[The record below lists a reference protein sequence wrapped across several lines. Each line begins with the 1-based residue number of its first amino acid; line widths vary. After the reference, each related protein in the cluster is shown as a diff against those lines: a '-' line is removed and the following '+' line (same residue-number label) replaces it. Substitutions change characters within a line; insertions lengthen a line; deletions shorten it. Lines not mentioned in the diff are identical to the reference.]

1 MANWSKRTLSWRAP
15 RRQLSLFH
23 TWQQRTSHE
32 LFLCRSSNTHSPTCY
47 LRAQEA
53 ASNSNQKTL
62 TASHV
67 LQAIETI
74 GFGSEFGPLLNE
86 ALEGRGRTLLF
97 CSTVVTNMFFISVS
111 VFVAVSAFKKQVAQ
125 AKEAKSS
132 NNAEE
137 VSERI
142 VSVFHCNVYFYAFHS
157 CPPVCV

>member
-1 MANWSKRTLSWRAP
+1 MSYFSVALLT
-15 RRQLSLFH
+15 H
-23 TWQQRTSHE
+23 THP
-32 LFLCRSSNTHSPTCY
+32 LTCY